1 MPPLILIFAG
11 IVGGAAL
18 LRFATREARRIN
30 RELDEARERDL
41 DKGGVTKLHR
51 DPQSGT
57 YRPN

>member
-18 LRFATREARRIN
+18 LRFAAKEARRIN
-30 RELDEARERDL
+30 RELDETREREL
-41 DKGGVTKLHR
+41 NKGDVTTLHR

>member
-18 LRFATREARRIN
+18 LRLAAKEVRRVN
-30 RELDEARERDL
+30 RELDETRQRDL
-41 DKGGVTKLHR
+41 DKGDITKLHR
-51 DPQSGT
+51 DPQTGA

>member
-18 LRFATREARRIN
+18 LRFATKEARRIN
-30 RELDEARERDL
+30 RELDERRERDL
-41 DKGGVTKLHR
+41 DKGDVTKLHR